1 MYWLNM
7 NWITVNWVPLLVALV
22 LGYLIGWL
30 LTGMSPARRVR
41 ELEARNADL
50 EGKQR
55 KNDRELADARSDNT
69 KTKGSLTTALADLEA
84 ERTKAKGL
92 EAKVAALEEAA
103 EEPAAAA
110 AAAASDDARDLAAG
124 DAGDTGDT
132 LDAGDSDDFESN
144 EEVLL
149 AEAVLQA
156 LEKAVDGEMGGAEGN
171 DAAALTRQPAA
182 VALAPDQIAESFSA
196 VARTPAAIET
206 DKAREIALTEAYSRA
221 ARLQEELD
229 KRDKVLSMRH
239 AELESVKAELINSN
253 DERHELDNRLVRA
266 REDVASE
273 LAVLAS
279 TMIKMKDEALTRAEA
294 RIAALNLELDALR
307 AEAVAEAPTTE
318 PASEQPSDAA

>member
-7 NWITVNWVPLLVALV
+7 NWIVENWVPLLVALV

-103 EEPAAAA
+103 EEP

-221 ARLQEELD
+221 ARLQEELEQ
-229 KRDKVLSMRH
+229 RDKVLSMRQ
-239 AELESVKAELINSN
+239 AELESVKAELLTSN
-253 DERHELDNRLVRA
+253 AARHELDNRLVRA

-318 PASEQPSDAA
+318 HASEQPSDAA

>member
-7 NWITVNWVPLLVALV
+7 NWIVENWVPLLVALV

-103 EEPAAAA
+103 EEP

-229 KRDKVLSMRH
+229 QRDKVLSMRQ
-239 AELESVKAELINSN
+239 AELESVKAELLTSN
-253 DERHELDNRLVRA
+253 AARHELDNRLVRA

>member
-7 NWITVNWVPLLVALV
+7 NWIVENWVPLLVALV

-110 AAAASDDARDLAAG
+110 SDDARDLAAG

-156 LEKAVDGEMGGAEGN
+156 LEKAVDGEMAGAEGN

-221 ARLQEELD
+221 ARLQEELEQ
-229 KRDKVLSMRH
+229 RDKVLSMRQ
-239 AELESVKAELINSN
+239 AELESVKAELLTSN
-253 DERHELDNRLVRA
+253 AARHELDNRLVRA

>member
-7 NWITVNWVPLLVALV
+7 NWIVENWVPLLVALV

-103 EEPAAAA
+103 EEP

-221 ARLQEELD
+221 ARLQEELEQ
-229 KRDKVLSMRH
+229 RDKVLSMRQ
-239 AELESVKAELINSN
+239 AELESVKAELLTSN
-253 DERHELDNRLVRA
+253 AARHELDNRLVRA